1 MCMTK
6 HLSTLNSI
14 SHLASH
20 LPRASRSCCRRL
32 VSFLS
37 VMSRYNT
44 QSSAKSLTLLLV
56 IDSCR
61 SLMYAR
67 NKTGPR
73 TVPCGTPLV
82 TGLGVEVSP
91 SSSTRWVLSSR
102 KAVIQARLLL
112 RTPYQSSLSI
122 HLPYVAVLHLYFL
135 GTQLSPK
142 F

>member
-1 MCMTK
+1 MTK

-20 LPRASRSCCRRL
+20 LPSASRSCCRRL

-61 SLMYAR
+61 SLMYTR

-82 TGLGVEVSP
+82 TGL
-91 SSSTRWVLSSR
+91 STLNNRSKTSGHFVC
-102 KAVIQARLLL
+102 
-112 RTPYQSSLSI
+112 YQ
-122 HLPYVAVLHLYFL
+122 VTGA
-135 GTQLSPK
+135 
-142 F
+142 

>member
-1 MCMTK
+1 MTK

-20 LPRASRSCCRRL
+20 LPSASRTCCRRSS

-44 QSSAKSLTLLLV
+44 QSSANSLTLLLV

-91 SSSTRWVLSSR
+91 SSSTRWVLSFR
-102 KAVIQARLLL
+102 KAVIQLGEALVANAV
-112 RTPYQSSLSI
+112 PIEFVSESAVG
-122 HLPYVAVLHLYFL
+122 HLVEGLAKI
-135 GTQLSPK
+135 QN
-142 F
+142 

>member
-1 MCMTK
+1 MTK

-20 LPRASRSCCRRL
+20 LPSESRSCCRRS

-44 QSSAKSLTLLLV
+44 QSSAKGLTLLLV

-61 SLMYAR
+61 SFMYAR
-67 NKTGPR
+67 NTTGPR

-91 SSSTRWVLSSR
+91 SSSTRWVLSFE

-112 RTPYQSSLSI
+112 RTPYQSSL
-122 HLPYVAVLHLYFL
+122 
-135 GTQLSPK
+135 
-142 F
+142 

>member
-1 MCMTK
+1 MTK

-20 LPRASRSCCRRL
+20 LPSASRSCCRRS

-67 NKTGPR
+67 NKTGPM

-91 SSSTRWVLSSR
+91 FSSTRWVLSFR
-102 KAVIQARLLL
+102 KAVIQARLFL
-112 RTPYQSSLSI
+112 RTPY
-122 HLPYVAVLHLYFL
+122 HRVCERVCGGAPCRR
-135 GTQLSPK
+135 PC
-142 F
+142 

>member
-1 MCMTK
+1 MTND
-6 HLSTLNSI
+6 LSTLNNYSI

-20 LPRASRSCCRRL
+20 LPRALISCCRRS

-37 VMSRYNT
+37 VMSRYST
-44 QSSAKSLTLLLV
+44 QSSAKRIMLLLV

-102 KAVIQARLLL
+102 KGVIQARLLL
-112 RTPYQSSLSI
+112 RTPYQSSL
-122 HLPYVAVLHLYFL
+122 
-135 GTQLSPK
+135 
-142 F
+142 

>member
-1 MCMTK
+1 MTK
-6 HLSTLNSI
+6 HLSTLSSI

-20 LPRASRSCCRRL
+20 LPSASRSCCRRS

-37 VMSRYNT
+37 VMLRYNT

-67 NKTGPR
+67 NKTGAR

-82 TGLGVEVSP
+82 TGLGC
-91 SSSTRWVLSSR
+91 
-102 KAVIQARLLL
+102 
-112 RTPYQSSLSI
+112 
-122 HLPYVAVLHLYFL
+122 
-135 GTQLSPK
+135 
-142 F
+142 

>member
-1 MCMTK
+1 MTK

-20 LPRASRSCCRRL
+20 LPSASRSCCRRS

-56 IDSCR
+56 
-61 SLMYAR
+61 MYAI

-73 TVPCGTPLV
+73 TVPYGTPLV

-91 SSSTRWVLSSR
+91 SSSTRWVLSFR

-112 RTPYQSSLSI
+112 RTPYQSSL
-122 HLPYVAVLHLYFL
+122 
-135 GTQLSPK
+135 
-142 F
+142 

>member
-1 MCMTK
+1 MTK

-20 LPRASRSCCRRL
+20 IPSASRSCCRRL

-37 VMSRYNT
+37 VMSRYT
-44 QSSAKSLTLLLV
+44 VVSKESTLLLV

-91 SSSTRWVLSSR
+91 SSSTRWVLSFR

-112 RTPYQSSLSI
+112 RTPYQSSL
-122 HLPYVAVLHLYFL
+122 
-135 GTQLSPK
+135 
-142 F
+142 